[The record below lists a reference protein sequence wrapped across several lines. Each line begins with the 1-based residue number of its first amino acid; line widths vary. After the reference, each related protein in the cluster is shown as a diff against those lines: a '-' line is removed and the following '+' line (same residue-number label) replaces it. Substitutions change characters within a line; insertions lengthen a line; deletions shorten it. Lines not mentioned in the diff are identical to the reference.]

1 MSGTIVEVIGY
12 VGSALVVLSVTRT
25 SILKL
30 RLLGLAGSTGFIV
43 YGYLIDSLP
52 IVLTNLTIAG
62 VHLYFLNQFR
72 SPKRS
77 FFRVL
82 EVDADS
88 RYLRDFLRFY
98 RQEIDRFQPQFQFEP
113 AEDQLR
119 VFVLRD
125 MVPAGLLVGRIV
137 PGGRLVVDLDFV
149 IPQYR
154 DLQVARFL
162 YRRSHLFDGRG
173 IHIVET
179 RAGTPDHNRYLEG
192 LGFVAT
198 GNGVYEMTLGN
209 G

>member
-30 RLLGLAGSTGFIV
+30 RLLGLAGSAGFIV
-43 YGYLIDSLP
+43 YGLLIDRIP

-72 SPKRS
+72 SPRRA

-88 RYLRDFLRFY
+88 RYLRDFIRFY
-98 RQEIDRFQPQFQFEP
+98 RREIDRFQPDFQFEP

-125 MVPAGLLVGRIV
+125 MVPAGLLVGRIA
-137 PGGRLVVDLDFV
+137 PGGRLLVDLDFA

-162 YRRSHLFDGRG
+162 YTRSHLFDGRG
-173 IHIVET
+173 IHLVET
-179 RAGTPDHNRYLEG
+179 RAGTPDHNRYLER
-192 LGFVAT
+192 LGFMAT
-198 GNGVYEMTLGN
+198 GDGRYEMALGR

>member
-30 RLLGLAGSTGFIV
+30 RLLGLAGSLGFIV
-43 YGYLIDSLP
+43 YGFLIDRIP

-62 VHLYFLNQFR
+62 VHLFFLNQFR
-72 SPKRS
+72 SPQRA

-88 RYLRDFLRFY
+88 RYLRDFIRFY
-98 RQEIDRFQPQFQFEP
+98 RREIDRFQPQFQFEP
-113 AEDQLR
+113 AEDQIR

-125 MVPAGLLVGRIV
+125 MVPAGLLVGRIAG
-137 PGGRLVVDLDFV
+137 GGRLVVDLDFV

-162 YRRSHLFDGRG
+162 YSRSHLFDGRG
-173 IHIVET
+173 IHVVESG
-179 RAGTPDHNRYLEG
+179 AGTIDHNRYLER
-192 LGFVAT
+192 LGFTAT
-198 GNGVYEMTLGN
+198 GDGRYEMALGRP
-209 G
+209 